1 MSDDEQVP
9 VLNLTAVRAHLQRYA
24 GVPGYINIWSAPA
37 KLSYSFATDPDGLAA
52 AAEQVRD
59 LDVQGEHS
67 IYLRGTTVVRP
78 MKRNHREP
86 DGRIVNERGLD
97 SDTSHWIGL
106 QADID
111 FGKPGYAPGV
121 QEAVA
126 AILGARVPEPSELIA
141 SGHGVYPVLLFDQP
155 VPDGPE
161 VRQLAVDFAAELR
174 NAFELAGY
182 KLDPGLGK
190 DPARVWRIPGTV
202 NRRPDHDQPVAC
214 AAISPE
220 PYTVYPFAELRARIP
235 VAARTSLAA
244 AVLDEDEGGLV
255 NAGLTG
261 RFVDPEATSF
271 VERFAWEPLRTA
283 EHGRNVNDRLNTTA
297 LVVGHFVQDWFG
309 GDADRAF
316 DRIAQVYLSEVG
328 ARYGWTSLNA
338 TDRATIE
345 SGLTRGMEEPYHRV
359 TPEDAIAPAPEG
371 SELAE
376 TVLEREIAARER
388 TLMVDREA
396 RRRIAQRED
405 ARRPRISDGLIDVRD
420 LHKIEPP
427 KMLMDGLIPADSVG
441 FLAGKSGSYKS
452 FLAVSWGCHLAAGR
466 AWLGR
471 VDFAVPE
478 RVRVLYVAAEGAAGI
493 AQRIQAWELANNTEL
508 PAGSL
513 VVYPRPIKLNSEL
526 VAEELHTLVGAEGF
540 GMVIVDTY
548 HRAAGGGDENKEQDF
563 AVVFEAVARLRDD
576 FGCSTLFLD
585 HTGHGGGRPRGTSA
599 KIDDSD
605 YVVVTDYEGMLR
617 TRSVQRLLSVFKLKD
632 QDVTGEWPIRLADV
646 SEIGPKGS
654 AVIEIGEVE
663 GGVSSLPLTP
673 RWHDI
678 DAVHVPAEIINLNGK
693 GREAARDVFRVLS
706 YVDEMDG
713 LTTAQIRAA
722 LKEHV
727 AVEYSDSVYFAG
739 LSMLKKKNVV
749 LPGSTPSRHILAP
762 RFEPP
767 RAD

>member
-1 MSDDEQVP
+1 MSDEPVP
-9 VLNLTAVRAHLQRYA
+9 VLELSAVRAHLQRYA

-37 KLSYSFATDPDGLAA
+37 KLSYSFATDADGLAA

-86 DGRIVNERGLD
+86 DGRIVNERGTD
-97 SDTSHWIGL
+97 ADTSHWIGL

-111 FGKPGYAPGV
+111 YGKPGYAPDL
-121 QEAVA
+121 QAAVA
-126 AILGARVPEPSELIA
+126 AILGARIPESSELIA
-141 SGHGVYPVLLFDQP
+141 SGHGVYPVLLFDRP
-155 VPDGPE
+155 VPDGPD
-161 VRQLAVDFAAELR
+161 VRALAADFAAELR
-174 NAFELAGY
+174 HAFELAGY

-202 NRRPDHDQPVAC
+202 NRRPDHAEPVAC
-214 AAISPE
+214 RAISPE

-235 VAARTSLAA
+235 VATRPPLS
-244 AVLDEDEGGLV
+244 AVVDEDESGLV

-261 RFVDPEATSF
+261 QFEDPAATSF
-271 VERFAWEPLRTA
+271 VERFAWEPLRSA
-283 EHGRNVNDRLNTTA
+283 EYGQNVNDRLNTTA
-297 LVVGHFVQDWFG
+297 LVVGHFVRDWFG

-316 DRIAQVYLSEVG
+316 DRVAQVYLSEVG

-359 TPEDAIAPAPEG
+359 TPADAIAPAPEG

-388 TLMVDREA
+388 TLTVDREA

-405 ARRPRISDGLIDVRD
+405 ARRPRIVDGLIDVRD

-452 FLAVSWGCHLAAGR
+452 FLAVSWACHLAAGR
-466 AWLGR
+466 AWLGQA
-471 VDFAVPE
+471 DFAVPE

-526 VAEELHTLVGAEGF
+526 VAEELHTLVGTEEF

-576 FGCSTLFLD
+576 FSCSTLFLD

-605 YVVVTDYEGMLR
+605 YVVVTDYEGMIR
-617 TRSVQRLLSVFKLKD
+617 RREVQRTLSVFKLKD
-632 QDVTGEWPIRLADV
+632 QDVVGEWPIRLADV
-646 SEIGPKGS
+646 PQIGPKGS
-654 AVIEIGEVE
+654 AVIEIGDVA
-663 GGVSSLPLTP
+663 GGASLLPLTP
-673 RWHDI
+673 RWHDL
-678 DAVHVPAEIINLNGK
+678 DAVMVPAEVINLNGR
-693 GREAARDVFRVLS
+693 GREAARDIFRILA
-706 YVDEMDG
+706 YVNEPDG
-713 LTTAQIRAA
+713 LTAGEIRSA
-722 LKEHV
+722 LAEHTDAGYSRSV
-727 AVEYSDSVYFAG
+727 AFAG
-739 LSMLKKKNVV
+739 MALLKSKNIIVT
-749 LPGSTPSRHILAP
+749 GSTDSRYILDA
-762 RFEPP
+762 RFE
-767 RAD
+767 RSGGSS